1 MCVCVSVCVC
11 VCVCVCTKNNI
22 YQDISSVFC
31 NRSPAKLVGYTL
43 AKTKQITI
51 FFTIRKLC

>member
-1 MCVCVSVCVC
+1 MCVCVSVC

-31 NRSPAKLVGYTL
+31 NSSPAKLVGYTL
-43 AKTKQITI
+43 AKTKQIII